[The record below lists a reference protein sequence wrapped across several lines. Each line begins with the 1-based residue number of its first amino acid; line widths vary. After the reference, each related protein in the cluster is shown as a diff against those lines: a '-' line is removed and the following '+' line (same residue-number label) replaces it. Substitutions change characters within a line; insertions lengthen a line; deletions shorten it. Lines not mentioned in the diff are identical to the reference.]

1 MPPGTAHGDPGRQF
15 YLVPGRGIWYNQFT
29 GYPLFTDLIS
39 FSIFLYRKGLC
50 AVSEQA
56 KEQPKVKLFR
66 EKSLEAVESP
76 ESLNDYLR
84 VTSPG
89 VWLVLAAV
97 ICLLVGAILWG
108 VFGHIKTTTQVA
120 VVVDGGKSVCYVPY
134 AKADGIL
141 KQGAVTVEE
150 KEYPLDTGAECE
162 LVVLSGDTS
171 IRLLKAGELSAGDPV
186 VLVPA
191 ETDLADGIYD
201 GVAVTEDLHP
211 ISLLLQ

>member
-1 MPPGTAHGDPGRQF
+1 M
-15 YLVPGRGIWYNQFT
+15 
-29 GYPLFTDLIS
+29 
-39 FSIFLYRKGLC
+39 
-50 AVSEQA
+50 SEQ
-56 KEQPKVKLFR
+56 KVKLFR

-108 VFGHIKTTTQVA
+108 VFGHIRTTAQVA
-120 VVVDGGKSVCYVPY
+120 VQVENGKSVCYVPY
-134 AKADGIL
+134 DKIDGVM
-141 KQGAVTVEE
+141 KQGVVRLDG
-150 KEYPLDTGAECE
+150 KDYPMDTAADFEMQVLAE
-162 LVVLSGDTS
+162 GTS
-171 IRLLKAGELSAGDPV
+171 LRLLKAGNLAVGDPV

-191 ETDLADGIYD
+191 DTDLADGVYS
-201 GVAVTEDLHP
+201 GVAVTEDLQP

>member
-1 MPPGTAHGDPGRQF
+1 M
-15 YLVPGRGIWYNQFT
+15 
-29 GYPLFTDLIS
+29 
-39 FSIFLYRKGLC
+39 
-50 AVSEQA
+50 SEQA

-97 ICLLVGAILWG
+97 IALLAGAILWG
-108 VFGHIKTTTQVA
+108 IFGHIRTTAQVA
-120 VVVDGGKSVCYVPY
+120 VKVDGGKAVCYVPY
-134 AKADGIL
+134 AQVNGVMAQGKVTLDG
-141 KQGAVTVEE
+141 Q
-150 KEYPLDTGAECE
+150 EYPLDTDADCE
-162 LVVLSGDTS
+162 LIVLPEDAS
-171 IRLLKAGELSAGDPV
+171 IRLLKAGGLNAGDPV

-191 ETDLADGIYD
+191 DTDLADGIYS
-201 GVAVTEDLHP
+201 GTAVTEDLHP

>member
-1 MPPGTAHGDPGRQF
+1 M
-15 YLVPGRGIWYNQFT
+15 
-29 GYPLFTDLIS
+29 
-39 FSIFLYRKGLC
+39 
-50 AVSEQA
+50 SEQ
-56 KEQPKVKLFR
+56 KVKLFR

-108 VFGHIKTTTQVA
+108 VFGHIKTVTPVA
-120 VVVDGGKSVCYVPY
+120 VTVENGKSVCYVPY
-134 AKADGIL
+134 AKVDGVMN
-141 KQGAVTVEE
+141 QGVVQLDG
-150 KEYPLDTGAECE
+150 KDYPMDTAAECE
-162 LVVLSGDTS
+162 MIVVAEGTSLRILRAGNLSV
-171 IRLLKAGELSAGDPV
+171 GDPV

-191 ETDLADGIYD
+191 DTDLADGVYA
-201 GVAVTEDLHP
+201 GVAVTEDLRP

>member
-1 MPPGTAHGDPGRQF
+1 M
-15 YLVPGRGIWYNQFT
+15 
-29 GYPLFTDLIS
+29 
-39 FSIFLYRKGLC
+39 
-50 AVSEQA
+50 SEQT
-56 KEQPKVKLFR
+56 KVKLFR

-108 VFGHIKTTTQVA
+108 IFGHIRTTTQVA
-120 VVVDGGKSVCYVPY
+120 VSVEGGKAVCYVPY
-134 AKADGIL
+134 NQVDGVL
-141 KQGAVTVEE
+141 TQGRLVLDG
-150 KEYPLDTGAECE
+150 KEYPLDTSGEYE
-162 LVVLSGDTS
+162 MLVVSESTS
-171 IRLLKAGELSAGDPV
+171 LRVLRAGGFSVGDPV

-191 ETDLADGIYD
+191 DTDLQD
-201 GVAVTEDLHP
+201 GVYAGAAVKEDLRP

>member
-1 MPPGTAHGDPGRQF
+1 M
-15 YLVPGRGIWYNQFT
+15 
-29 GYPLFTDLIS
+29 
-39 FSIFLYRKGLC
+39 
-50 AVSEQA
+50 SEQ
-56 KEQPKVKLFR
+56 KVKLFR

-108 VFGHIKTTTQVA
+108 VFGHIKTVTPVA
-120 VVVDGGKSVCYVPY
+120 VTVENGKSVCYVPY
-134 AKADGIL
+134 AKVDGVMN
-141 KQGAVTVEE
+141 QGVVQLDGRD
-150 KEYPLDTGAECE
+150 YPMDTAAECE
-162 LVVLSGDTS
+162 MIVVAEGTSLRILRAGNLSV
-171 IRLLKAGELSAGDPV
+171 GDPV

-191 ETDLADGIYD
+191 DTDLADGVYA
-201 GVAVTEDLHP
+201 GVAVTEDLRP